1 MDLLS
6 DILGAARLRGRF
18 YFPVC
23 ATGDWAVRVPEEPG
37 AFRFHV
43 LRRGTCWIGVGSEPA
58 WTRLAEGDLAI
69 VPHGAAQVLADA
81 CGRPALELEA
91 ALRNAGFTG
100 AGDVRLGAPGGGG
113 ADLLCGACMVE
124 RGGGHPLFQTLPPL
138 LVLSDR
144 DLGPWIAQAFER
156 LAEDARSARAG
167 YRAIADR
174 LFEILLAEAFRAVL
188 ARGGSDG
195 GFLGAMAHPN
205 IGRALR
211 AMHEAPDRD
220 WTLELLAGEAGLSR
234 SRFAELFREL
244 AGDTPLQYLARWR
257 LEQARGLL
265 LETRL
270 GVAEIAH
277 RVGYESLPAFTRS
290 FKRHFGTGPGT
301 LRREALA
308 IAGDGA
314 GSPPPTLSSKRESA
328 LKSPS
333 PTLVGEGL
341 GEGAVVKASKA

>member
-6 DILGAARLRGRF
+6 DILGVARLRGRF

-23 ATGDWAVRVPEEPG
+23 ATGEWAVRVPEQAG

-43 LRRGTCWIGVGSEPA
+43 LRRGACWIGVGAEPA
-58 WTRLAEGDLAI
+58 WTRLAEGDLAV
-69 VPHGAAQVLADA
+69 VPHGAAQILADEL
-81 CGRPALELEA
+81 GRPALELDV
-91 ALRNAGFTG
+91 ALRDAGYAG
-100 AGDVRLGAPGGGG
+100 QGDVRLGLPGSGG
-113 ADLLCGACMVE
+113 ADLLCGACLIE
-124 RGGGHPLFQTLPPL
+124 RGGSHPLFQTLPPL

-144 DLGPWIAQAFER
+144 ALGPWIAQAFER
-156 LAEDARSARAG
+156 LAEDAGAARAG

-188 ARGGSDG
+188 AQGKADQ

-211 AMHEAPDRD
+211 AMHEAPGRD
-220 WTLELLAGEAGLSR
+220 WTLELLAREAGLSR
-234 SRFAELFREL
+234 SRFAELFRQL

-265 LETRL
+265 VETRL

-290 FKRHFGTGPGT
+290 FKRQFGTGPGT
-301 LRREALA
+301 LRREAQ
-308 IAGDGA
+308 A
-314 GSPPPTLSSKRESA
+314 GSPTL
-328 LKSPS
+328 
-333 PTLVGEGL
+333 
-341 GEGAVVKASKA
+341 